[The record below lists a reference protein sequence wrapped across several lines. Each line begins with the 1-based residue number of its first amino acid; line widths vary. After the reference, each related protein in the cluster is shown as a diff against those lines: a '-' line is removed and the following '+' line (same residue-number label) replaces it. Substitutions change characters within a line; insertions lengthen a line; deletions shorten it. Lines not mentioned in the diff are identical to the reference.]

1 MLKIQSHHISDLY
14 VLVDDVLCQCK
25 CLYLILPFD
34 ILNLVTIKQETL
46 QPVRTTP
53 LPPLYRLNHKPVRQ
67 LPVQPPNVQV
77 PIRKR

>member
-34 ILNLVTIKQETL
+34 ILNLVTIKQE
-46 QPVRTTP
+46 
-53 LPPLYRLNHKPVRQ
+53 
-67 LPVQPPNVQV
+67 
-77 PIRKR
+77 ISSD